1 MGLAAAPRRPGV
13 QATTPIGG
21 APIDRGRRGFRMAI
35 GAHSVSLTWR
45 PKPRIRLTGGPVG
58 SNGPSNFGT
67 RGLSVTLSSALD
79 LNRWH
84 RWLYV
89 AWFNFVVTYRN
100 TTLGPF
106 WLLAGPALFI
116 VILGG
121 LYSHVNGVEM
131 DVFIPHLAVG
141 IILWTLLGGFVTKS
155 TTVYQRN
162 RAQILQGSM
171 TLIEITVV
179 DVISIFLQFVHQ
191 LLIAV
196 VVFVIYSHQLSLYA
210 FVSLIGIAIVVANG
224 IWLSIVCG
232 IIGARYRDLHQVISA
247 IMRVAFLATPII
259 WMATSS
265 RGQALGIYL
274 LLNPF
279 YHFLEIV
286 RAPLLGMP
294 ISTTSWIFVLTLTIG
309 GFVLANQMLRRY
321 ARLVPLW
328 V

>member
-1 MGLAAAPRRPGV
+1 M
-13 QATTPIGG
+13 
-21 APIDRGRRGFRMAI
+21 
-35 GAHSVSLTWR
+35 
-45 PKPRIRLTGGPVG
+45 
-58 SNGPSNFGT
+58 
-67 RGLSVTLSSALD
+67 D

-106 WLLAGPALFI
+106 WLLAGPALF
-116 VILGG
+116 VVVLGG
-121 LYSHVNGVEM
+121 LYSHVNTV
-131 DVFIPHLAVG
+131 DPNVFIPYLAVG
-141 IILWTLLGGFVTKS
+141 VILWTLIGGFVTKS

-179 DVISIFLQFVHQ
+179 DVISILLQFLHQ
-191 LLIAV
+191 LLIVV
-196 VVFVIYSHQLSLYA
+196 VVFLVYSHQLSIYA
-210 FVSLIGIAIVVANG
+210 FVSLIGIGILVANG
-224 IWLSIVCG
+224 IWLSIVFG

-259 WMATSS
+259 WMATSG

-274 LLNPF
+274 LFNPF

-294 ISTTSWIFVLTLTIG
+294 ISITTWIFVLSVTIG
-309 GFVLANQMLRRY
+309 GFVLANQMHRRY